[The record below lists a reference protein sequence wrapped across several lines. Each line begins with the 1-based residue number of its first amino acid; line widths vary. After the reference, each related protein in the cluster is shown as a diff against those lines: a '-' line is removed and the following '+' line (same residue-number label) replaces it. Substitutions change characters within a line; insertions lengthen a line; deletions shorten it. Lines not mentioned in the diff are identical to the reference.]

1 MTATRT
7 AAAALVDGLLAHGT
21 RHVYSVAGES
31 YLPVLDALH
40 ERREEIRLVTC
51 RHEATAAQMAQA
63 SGRLTGRAGVCMV
76 TRGPGATHASIG
88 LHTALQE
95 ETPLVL
101 FVGLIERG
109 VREREAFQEFSVERT
124 LGGLAKWC
132 ITVEDPERMPELV
145 ARALQTAESGR
156 PGPVVVGLPE
166 DLLAQ
171 ACPTPTPPPSR
182 PRPGAV
188 DEVAR
193 GELAALLT
201 QARRPLLWVGGSGW
215 SADTVDCL
223 RGFAERWQLPVVT
236 GFRRKDLFPND
247 HACYAGELGLAAG
260 PADRLLGESDL
271 VVAVGT
277 RMTDPETGGYSR
289 LDPATTAHRL
299 VHLHPAA
306 EVLGAIYPARLALV
320 AGPQEAVEA
329 LDSLAA
335 PVQRPWRDWA
345 AAAHAALAAHGA
357 PVEVRGKVNLSR
369 LFASL
374 GARVGDRAI
383 VTNGAGNYAAWLHRF
398 YRHRAFPSQLAPGN
412 GAMGYGLPAAI
423 AAKFACPERPVI
435 CVAGDGCFMMA
446 AHELATVKL
455 HDLDLLVFVVAN
467 GSYGTIRMHQER
479 SFPGRVAG
487 TDLANPDF
495 TLLAAAYGLPGW
507 LIESDAD
514 VDRVLDEALARGRG
528 LVEIRTG
535 IEDIAPGLAL
545 STLRAAAQPV
555 PGRQ

>member
-1 MTATRT
+1 MSAPRT
-7 AAAALVDGLLAHGT
+7 AATALVEGLVAHGT
-21 RHVYSVAGES
+21 RHVFSVAGES
-31 YLPVLDALH
+31 YLPVLDALYG
-40 ERREEIRLVTC
+40 RREDIRLVTC
-51 RHEATAAQMAQA
+51 RHEATAVQMAQA

-76 TRGPGATHASIG
+76 TRGPGATHAAIG
-88 LHTALQE
+88 LHTAQQE

-101 FVGLIERG
+101 FVGLVERG
-109 VREREAFQEFSVERT
+109 VREREAFQEFSIERT
-124 LGGLAKWC
+124 LAGLAKRC
-132 ITVEDPERMPELV
+132 FTIEDAERMPELV

-171 ACPTPTPPPSR
+171 ACPTPTPPPSL
-182 PRPGAV
+182 PRRGAV
-188 DEVAR
+188 DEATR
-193 GELAALLT
+193 AELGALLV
-201 QARRPLLWVGGSGW
+201 AAHRPLLWVGGSGW
-215 SADTVDCL
+215 SAETVASL

-247 HACYAGELGLAAG
+247 HACYAGELGLASG
-260 PADRLLGESDL
+260 PADRLLSESDL
-271 VVAVGT
+271 VLAIGT

-289 LDPATTAHRL
+289 LDPATTAKRL
-299 VHLHPAA
+299 VHVHPGA

-320 AGPQEAVEA
+320 AGPQEAIEA
-329 LDSLAA
+329 LDSLATPA
-335 PVQRPWRDWA
+335 ERPWSDWA
-345 AAAHAALAAHGA
+345 AAAHAATAAHA
-357 PVEVRGKVNLSR
+357 TPVEVRGAVNLSR
-369 LFASL
+369 VFASL

-398 YRHRAFPSQLAPGN
+398 YRHRVYPSQLAPGN

-423 AAKFACPERPVI
+423 AAKLERPDRPVI

-455 HDLDLLVFVVAN
+455 HDLDVLVFVVAN

-479 SFPGRVAG
+479 HYPGRVAG
-487 TDLANPDF
+487 TELANPDF
-495 TLLAAAYGLPGW
+495 TMLAAAYGLPAW

-514 VDRVLDEALARGRG
+514 VERVLDEALARGRG
-528 LVEIRTG
+528 LVEIRTDV
-535 IEDIAPGLAL
+535 EDIAPGLTL
-545 STLRAAAQPV
+545 SSLRAAAQPI